1 VVRVFDMAL
10 STEKHD
16 IATMVDR
23 MARRMRSVGGGG
35 GLLELTE
42 VT

>member
-1 VVRVFDMAL
+1 MAL

-16 IATMVDR
+16 IASTVDR

-35 GLLELTE
+35 GTFRANAS
-42 VT
+42 T

>member
-16 IATMVDR
+16 IATTVDR
-23 MARRMRSVGGGG
+23 MARRIRSVGAGGG
-35 GLLELTE
+35 GLELTE
-42 VT
+42 LT